1 MDEILQSTLVQIT
14 SDDLINEIKK
24 RKMKTKIL
32 ALPIALLI
40 SQLMMAQFHLGVK
53 AGANITKV
61 DGKSFKEEFEY
72 GYNLGGFAEIG
83 LGKKFSFQP
92 EVLFNQYTSSLDSN
106 YKSIYENVIA
116 SDQGKVKLKYLTIPL
131 LLDYKFLG
139 PIHLQAG
146 PQFGILMSQ
155 DKNFLEN
162 GKDAFKTGDFSM
174 VAGVQVKLAQLRI
187 TGRYLIGLNNINDID
202 NQDKWKNQVVQL
214 SVGIAL

>member
-1 MDEILQSTLVQIT
+1 
-14 SDDLINEIKK
+14 
-24 RKMKTKIL
+24 MKTKFLSL
-32 ALPIALLI
+32 AVALCI

-61 DGKSFKEEFEY
+61 DGKSFSQEFRY

-83 LGKKFSFQP
+83 LSPKFSFQP
-92 EVLFNQYTSSLDSN
+92 EVLFNQYSSSLDSS

-116 SDQGKVKLKYLTIPL
+116 SDQSKVKLNYLTVPL

-146 PQFGILMSQ
+146 PQVGVLMSH
-155 DKNFLEN
+155 DKNFLQN
-162 GKDAFKTGDFSM
+162 GANAFKNGDFSV
-174 VAGVQVKLAQLRI
+174 VAGAQIKLAQLRV
-187 TGRYLIGLNNINDID
+187 TGRYIIGLNNINDID

-214 SVGIAL
+214 SLGIAL